1 MVYLIQKEEK
11 MKKYPEHKD
20 NIVSLRRVEGQIRGI
35 QKMVAENK
43 YCVDI
48 LTQIQSVGAVLKRV
62 ERHILQKHIENCV
75 VNAVKGK
82 SAIEKDK
89 KLNEIF
95 QLLKKM

>member
-1 MVYLIQKEEK
+1 MKE
-11 MKKYPEHKD
+11 YHDHKD
-20 NIVSLRRVEGQIRGI
+20 NIVSLKRIEGQVRGV

-48 LTQIQSVGAVLKRV
+48 LTQIQSVGAALERV

-89 KLNEIF
+89 KLQEVF